1 MCAAAGRSK
10 AASVLVQA
18 ELGPHLV
25 ERVHIVRVRLVV
37 ANGLLEL
44 LVELLERMPGR
55 GVVGVT
61 LELFQEG
68 IGELPIV
75 CRALA
80 DGGWLR
86 TGCDGLG
93 GCELV
98 LLGAPERRDV
108 LLFCEL
114 VLDERVEEFVV
125 EGLVPGLAGEHC
137 AEVCAALAHDRLKAD
152 HGGALGGHRHVLGRG

>member
-1 MCAAAGRSK
+1 MTAFAVAGRSN
-10 AASVLVQA
+10 AASALVQV

-37 ANGLLEL
+37 SQGLLEL

-61 LELFQEG
+61 LKLFEER

-80 DGGWLR
+80 DGGRPWR
-86 TGCDGLG
+86 
-93 GCELV
+93 
-98 LLGAPERRDV
+98 P
-108 LLFCEL
+108 
-114 VLDERVEEFVV
+114 
-125 EGLVPGLAGEHC
+125 
-137 AEVCAALAHDRLKAD
+137 
-152 HGGALGGHRHVLGRG
+152 